1 MEINV
6 WLDILSSKV
15 NLWTYRGG
23 GGRYHPLSEVFLI
36 FFLQDKTSASDVLNS
51 YLFIPRALLRQV

>member
-1 MEINV
+1 MSG
-6 WLDILSSKV
+6 LTFFLPK
-15 NLWTYRGG
+15 LTFGRTGGG